1 MQTLQKLSDNLVS
14 SFLNKFA
21 VTDLPSVEF
30 VEDMESTLDQVGK
43 IGDDIKDVR
52 DLVEGN
58 VAPEGVKVTDEI
70 ILQKITNI
78 TQEIK
83 NKQNEITK
91 SEIDEATNN
100 NINNENKKNAV
111 KDVTDNVMK
120 NDGC

>member
-1 MQTLQKLSDNLVS
+1 MAELANSFGTDTDIGRGVSNIQNL
-14 SFLNKFA
+14 FKQ
-21 VTDLPSVEF
+21 F